1 MHAQLNGGRCVLYL
15 LGLVLSGEG
24 GGREPGAEDEE
35 GVALDL
41 GEEDGAEADGG
52 EEVEG
57 DGAHLAVRVPDED
70 QHGPLA
76 QDAADAARVA
86 ALEQPP
92 LVLQDVP
99 VEPRVR
105 RHHRP
110 LPEQARP
117 VYLPVPACTHA
128 RNRTPPPS
136 SPSAYY
142 YRSIDI
148 LATS

>member
-1 MHAQLNGGRCVLYL
+1 MLGGEGAVGGR
-15 LGLVLSGEG
+15 
-24 GGREPGAEDEE
+24 PGAEDQQ
-35 GVALDL
+35 GVALHL
-41 GEEDGAEADGG
+41 GEQHGAEADGA
-52 EEVEG
+52 EEVER
-57 DGAHLAVRVPDED
+57 DSAHLAVRVAHEH

-99 VEPRVR
+99 VQPRVR

-117 VYLPVPACTHA
+117 VYLPVPACTHGRRRVRKQA
-128 RNRTPPPS
+128 SKLSVSELILIPS
-136 SPSAYY
+136 MSRHA
-142 YRSIDI
+142 
-148 LATS
+148 